1 MERNVLPHR
10 APIAGGRPMRPESVP
25 PTIRM
30 PATIL
35 LVDDDAAVVRPL
47 ARFLELEALT
57 YLRAGGGADVI
68 VLDLRMP
75 VMDGWA
81 FRREQLRDPALAEIP
96 VVVLSGAD
104 HDRVPEILAAAA
116 FQKPYQ
122 LAEVTTVVRR
132 LCDDAR
138 E

>member
-1 MERNVLPHR
+1 
-10 APIAGGRPMRPESVP
+10 
-25 PTIRM
+25 M

-35 LVDDDAAVVRPL
+35 VVDDDAAVVRPL
-47 ARFLELEALT
+47 AKFLELEGFTTVTAANGLEALK
-57 YLRAGGGADVI
+57 YLRGGGGAAVI

-81 FRREQLRDPALAEIP
+81 FRREQLRDPMLAQIP

-116 FQKPYQ
+116 FEKPYQ
-122 LAEVTTVVRR
+122 LAEVTTAVRQ
-132 LCDDAR
+132 LCTQSGDAR
-138 E
+138 G

>member
-1 MERNVLPHR
+1 M
-10 APIAGGRPMRPESVP
+10 
-25 PTIRM
+25 PT
-30 PATIL
+30 TIL
-35 LVDDDAAVVRPL
+35 VVDDDAAVVRPL
-47 ARFLELEALT
+47 ARFLELEGFNTVTAPNGLEALK
-57 YLRAGGGADVI
+57 YLRGGGGADVI

-81 FRREQLRDPALAEIP
+81 FRREQLRDPTLARIP

-122 LAEVTTVVRR
+122 LAEVTTAVRR
-132 LCDDAR
+132 LCAHSGDAR
-138 E
+138 D

>member
-1 MERNVLPHR
+1 
-10 APIAGGRPMRPESVP
+10 
-25 PTIRM
+25 M

-35 LVDDDAAVVRPL
+35 VVDDDAAVVRPL
-47 ARFLELEALT
+47 ARFLELEGFTAVIAANGLEALR
-57 YLRAGGGADVI
+57 YLRSGGGAAVI

-81 FRREQLRDPALAEIP
+81 FRREQLRDPVLAQIP

-122 LAEVTTVVRR
+122 LADVTTAVRQ
-132 LCDDAR
+132 LCAPGNAR
-138 E
+138 D

>member
-1 MERNVLPHR
+1 
-10 APIAGGRPMRPESVP
+10 
-25 PTIRM
+25 M

-35 LVDDDAAVVRPL
+35 VVDDDAAVVRPL
-47 ARFLELEALT
+47 ARFLELEGFTAVTAANGLEALK
-57 YLRAGGGADVI
+57 YLRSGGGAAVI

-75 VMDGWA
+75 IMDGWA
-81 FRREQLRDPALAEIP
+81 FRREQLRDPVLAQIP

-122 LAEVTTVVRR
+122 LAEVTTAVRQ
-132 LCDDAR
+132 LCAPGNAR
-138 E
+138 D